1 MPMWFEFT
9 LFKTSIYLLNIICFN
24 AWSAGVRFVSV
35 SIFSF
40 HNLQRRIHYTT
51 SIAIYT
57 CLYQFNAFVT
67 SICSL
72 YLILA
77 ILKSFPRFPLY
88 LIASRW
94 FFTPRQGPKR
104 QHQQR
109 VKLERIRARP
119 RSPCRNPWP
128 EQDCFYSD
136 SCPLVLL
143 CLIVLLWG
151 GDFEL
156 LHGKILQQV
165 SCDAQW
171 TCISSCLL

>member
-1 MPMWFEFT
+1 MHD
-9 LFKTSIYLLNIICFN
+9 LQ
-24 AWSAGVRFVSV
+24 VSV
-35 SIFSF
+35 SFQFPYSRF

-57 CLYQFNAFVT
+57 CLYQFNAFVIVYVLDTWYLQSWNHSPDFNSIWLPRDGFSRLGKARSAST
-67 SICSL
+67 S
-72 YLILA
+72 
-77 ILKSFPRFPLY
+77 RG
-88 LIASRW
+88 W
-94 FFTPRQGPKR
+94 
-104 QHQQR
+104 
-109 VKLERIRARP
+109 KLERIRARP
-119 RSPCRNPWP
+119 RLPCRNPWP
-128 EQDCFYSD
+128 EQDCFYSH